1 MAILTQYPSASL
13 ILFALVFVV
22 LEGVLPHRPVDRRR
36 EWPLDLL
43 AVAAG
48 VVFVVVAYGGLR
60 HLIPV
65 LDALAPS
72 TVLRALRTLPS
83 AAKVVLVV
91 LLVDFTIYWLHRF
104 MHRWPVGW
112 RMHRW
117 HHTIEQMYWFA
128 GFRASFLHVLLYGVP
143 QVFVPTLVFDLDAVE
158 VAVATAIANFV
169 QVWTHSNIQ
178 PRLGPLQWWIVTP
191 DYHRL
196 HHRTGAETVR
206 NFGNLLTVWDR
217 LFRTHESPPLNAEL
231 PCGLGEPRPGLPRM
245 LLGL

>member
-1 MAILTQYPSASL
+1 MGPYYIRARSLQPCADHLGAMPDPGDDAGRGRRVAANVMAILTQYPSASL

-91 LLVDFTIYWLHRF
+91 LLVDFTIAHPFGGLCC
-104 MHRWPVGW
+104 
-112 RMHRW
+112 
-117 HHTIEQMYWFA
+117 
-128 GFRASFLHVLLYGVP
+128 S
-143 QVFVPTLVFDLDAVE
+143 
-158 VAVATAIANFV
+158 
-169 QVWTHSNIQ
+169 
-178 PRLGPLQWWIVTP
+178 
-191 DYHRL
+191 
-196 HHRTGAETVR
+196 R
-206 NFGNLLTVWDR
+206 NG
-217 LFRTHESPPLNAEL
+217 
-231 PCGLGEPRPGLPRM
+231 
-245 LLGL
+245 